1 MYSVSRHK
9 RGIPDPLSSLYPHA
23 PPAIIPPRPFP
34 SVPINGMKYMRT
46 AWEIMVWLTQILCIF
61 QYIFV
66 PVCGLD
72 SVYTHKT
79 LRNYTFYERY
89 AASVYGVCQVYSNSI
104 CDYLYNDLS
113 MARGSYFPHKAHAS
127 MQLGW
132 KGNVWFTLILCAIT
146 YIMIRVW
153 AEVAIS
159 RTRLMRSYNWYEK
172 YVAGM

>member
-1 MYSVSRHK
+1 MW
-9 RGIPDPLSSLYPHA
+9 
-23 PPAIIPPRPFP
+23 
-34 SVPINGMKYMRT
+34 T
-46 AWEIMVWLTQILCIF
+46 AWEIMLWLTQILCIF

-66 PVCGLD
+66 PVCELH

-104 CDYLYNDLS
+104 CDYLHNDWS

-127 MQLGW
+127 IQLGW

-153 AEVAIS
+153 GKVAVS
-159 RTRLMRSYNWYEK
+159 RTRPMRSDKWYEK
-172 YVAGM
+172 YAAGMQGKFDIFSHFICNSLYNHTGKQSMRFTPPPLGLVEL